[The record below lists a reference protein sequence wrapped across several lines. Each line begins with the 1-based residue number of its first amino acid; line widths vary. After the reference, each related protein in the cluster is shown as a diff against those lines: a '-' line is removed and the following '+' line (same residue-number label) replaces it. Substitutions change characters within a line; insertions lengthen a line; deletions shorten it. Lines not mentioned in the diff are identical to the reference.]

1 MNRSTFWATLTT
13 TALAIAAFATLGTQ
27 APDTATASSSDPA
40 ASAARSVAPASR
52 NQQQWPTL
60 RTGSQGAA
68 VTALQQLLTAQGH
81 SLTADGAFGP
91 RTAAAIQAFQ
101 KDQGLQA
108 DGVVGPNTWNALTTT
123 LRSGSQG
130 AAVTA
135 LQQLLTAQGH
145 SLTADGAFGPRTA
158 AAIQAFQKSQ
168 GLQADGV
175 AGPATWNALITAPA
189 GARPSTG
196 TGTGTGTDT
205 GQNAQP
211 GPTGYSLKFTKNQ
224 QHPMYSTL
232 ALVHNGKAVKSYR
245 ANSGMGSKD
254 TCLSNEGWLPDGTYK
269 VKGHETNRGGWNYNP
284 NVQIQGYAIQLENK
298 TCTPKAGQKPVERTD
313 MFIHSEMLADGTQAV
328 DVPLKEDDFWRW
340 DADFDYK
347 SNGCIKLKP
356 TDLKDLFSHLDRAGW
371 PKNLTLQVS

>member
-1 MNRSTFWATLTT
+1 MAH
-13 TALAIAAFATLGTQ
+13 
-27 APDTATASSSDPA
+27 PA
-40 ASAARSVAPASR
+40 H
-52 NQQQWPTL
+52 
-60 RTGSQGAA
+60 GSQGAA
-68 VTALQQLLTAQGH
+68 VTALQQLLTAHGH
-81 SLTADGAFGP
+81 PLTADGEFGGL
-91 RTAAAIQAFQ
+91 TAAAVQAFQ
-101 KDQGLQA
+101 TEQGLQA

-123 LRSGSQG
+123 LRTGSQG
-130 AAVTA
+130 DAVTA
-135 LQQLLTAQGH
+135 LQQLLTARGY
-145 SLTADGAFGPRTA
+145 SLTADGSFGGLTA
-158 AAIQAFQKSQ
+158 AAVQAFQRNR

-175 AGPATWNALITAPA
+175 AGPATWIALITAPA
-189 GARPSTG
+189 SARPSTG
-196 TGTGTGTDT
+196 TGTGTG
-205 GQNAQP
+205 NAQP

-224 QHPMYSTL
+224 KHPMYSTL
-232 ALVHNGKAVKSYR
+232 ALVHNGKAVKTYR

-254 TCLSNEGWLPDGTYK
+254 TCLSNEGWLPNGTYK

-313 MFIHSEMLADGTQAV
+313 MFVHSEMLADGTQAV

-356 TDLKDLFSHLDRAGW
+356 ADLKDLFSRLDQAGW